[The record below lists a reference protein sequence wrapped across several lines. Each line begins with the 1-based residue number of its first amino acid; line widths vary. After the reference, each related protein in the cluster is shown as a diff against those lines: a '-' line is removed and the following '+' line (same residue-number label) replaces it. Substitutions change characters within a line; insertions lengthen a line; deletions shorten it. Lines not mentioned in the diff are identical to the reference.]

1 MANKKT
7 TILIEQE
14 LNNVGSAISQEVV
27 FIPDKKSRYKMV
39 DRFISFYLLFLVVCI
54 ILSVIAIALATFKNL
69 IGLSYVTVI
78 KIYYPL
84 FSVFILFLLVVNV
97 ILILSTFVLQHDS
110 IYTVSLYLWWIM
122 TLIVFVFAILAVHYT
137 RKAII
142 IETQDEY
149 ENDEDKE

>member
-14 LNNVGSAISQEVV
+14 LSNIGSAISQEVV
-27 FIPDKKSRYKMV
+27 FSPDKKSRYKMV
-39 DRFISFYLLFLVVCI
+39 DRFISLYLLFLVVCI

-84 FSVFILFLLVVNV
+84 FSVFILFLL
-97 ILILSTFVLQHDS
+97 
-110 IYTVSLYLWWIM
+110 
-122 TLIVFVFAILAVHYT
+122 IVTYDL
-137 RKAII
+137 
-142 IETQDEY
+142 
-149 ENDEDKE
+149 N

>member
-39 DRFISFYLLFLVVCI
+39 DRFIFLYLLFLGVCI

-110 IYTVSLYLWWIM
+110 IYTISLYLWWIM

-137 RKAII
+137 RKAIL

>member
-39 DRFISFYLLFLVVCI
+39 DRFISLYLLFLVVCI

>member
-14 LNNVGSAISQEVV
+14 LSNVGSAISQEVV

-39 DRFISFYLLFLVVCI
+39 DRFISLYLLFLVVCI

-110 IYTVSLYLWWIM
+110 IHTVSLYLWWIM
-122 TLIVFVFAILAVHYT
+122 TLIVFVFAIFAIHYT
-137 RKAII
+137 RKAIL

-149 ENDEDKE
+149 ENDEDEE

>member
-14 LNNVGSAISQEVV
+14 LSNVGSAISQEVV

-39 DRFISFYLLFLVVCI
+39 DRFISLYLLFLVVCI

-110 IYTVSLYLWWIM
+110 IHTVSLYLWWIM

>member
-14 LNNVGSAISQEVV
+14 LSNIGSAISQEVV
-27 FIPDKKSRYKMV
+27 FSPDKKSRYKMV
-39 DRFISFYLLFLVVCI
+39 DRFISLYLLFLVVCI

-110 IYTVSLYLWWIM
+110 IHTVSLYLWWIM

>member
-14 LNNVGSAISQEVV
+14 LSNVGSAISQEVV
-27 FIPDKKSRYKMV
+27 FIPDKKNRYRMV
-39 DRFISFYLLFLVVCI
+39 DRFISLYLLFLVVCI

-137 RKAII
+137 RKAIL

>member
-14 LNNVGSAISQEVV
+14 LSNVGSAISQEVV

-39 DRFISFYLLFLVVCI
+39 DRFISLYLLFLVVCI

-110 IYTVSLYLWWIM
+110 IHTVSLYLWWIM

-137 RKAII
+137 RKAIL
-142 IETQDEY
+142 IEAQGEY

>member
-14 LNNVGSAISQEVV
+14 LSNIGSAISQEVV

-39 DRFISFYLLFLVVCI
+39 DRFISLYLLFLVVCI

-110 IYTVSLYLWWIM
+110 IHTVSLYLWWIM

-149 ENDEDKE
+149 ENNEDKE

>member
-39 DRFISFYLLFLVVCI
+39 DRFISLYLLFLGVCI

-110 IYTVSLYLWWIM
+110 IYTISLYLWWIM

-137 RKAII
+137 RKAIL

>member
-14 LNNVGSAISQEVV
+14 LSNVGSAISQEVV

-39 DRFISFYLLFLVVCI
+39 DRFISLYLLFLVVCI

-110 IYTVSLYLWWIM
+110 IHTVSLYLWWIM

-137 RKAII
+137 RKAVI

>member
-14 LNNVGSAISQEVV
+14 LSSVGSAISQEVV

-39 DRFISFYLLFLVVCI
+39 DRFISLYLLFLVVCI